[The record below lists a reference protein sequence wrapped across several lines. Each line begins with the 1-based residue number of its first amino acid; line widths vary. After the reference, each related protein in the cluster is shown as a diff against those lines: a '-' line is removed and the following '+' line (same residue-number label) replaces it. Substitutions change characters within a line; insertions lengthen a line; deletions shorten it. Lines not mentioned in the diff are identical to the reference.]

1 MLEKV
6 CLLCGSRRA
15 RLATIAI
22 RLGGLHVNKIG
33 FVVFSII
40 PVLESMKMWFA
51 LTVFFYVCEVTDYG
65 VVLAEIK
72 IELPRDGVLPSS
84 KREKFWSVAFGKV
97 ALPHTT
103 SLPCRPSSVCRNL
116 LALCSG
122 IVTTIQCDV

>member
-15 RLATIAI
+15 LLATIAI

-72 IELPRDGVLPSS
+72 IELPRDGVLPSP
-84 KREKFWSVAFGKV
+84 KRIFFGGLLGKV
-97 ALPHTT
+97 P
-103 SLPCRPSSVCRNL
+103 SCVRPDCL
-116 LALCSG
+116 TG
-122 IVTTIQCDV
+122 H